1 MHAADA
7 EPVDLH
13 ESLQALSFLRDRT
26 PDTTDE
32 QAGDAFG
39 RLADYRDGAI
49 FISHWAG
56 TSEWER
62 HPVGDEI
69 VMIVDGATTLTMLVD
84 GEERAH
90 KMGAGELVVVP
101 QGTWHRFDTPV
112 EVKVLTVTPQPT
124 EHTAG
129 QPDAAPA

>member
-1 MHAADA
+1 MDAADA

-13 ESLQALSFLRDRT
+13 QALQALSFLRDRT

-39 RLADYRDGAI
+39 RLADYRDGAV
-49 FISHWAG
+49 FIGHWAG

-129 QPDAAPA
+129 QPDAAPG